1 MVDYKTRVFHNMTL
15 DEMFKDGYFS
25 HIDDNNQNVFRM
37 DNPDGTFMEFYGEQ
51 ITDDVILWFKWI
63 F

>member
-1 MVDYKTRVFHNMTL
+1 MSHYKTRVFHNLTL

-25 HIDDNNQNVFRM
+25 HKDDDNNQDVFRM

-63 F
+63 

>member
-1 MVDYKTRVFHNMTL
+1 MSYKTRVFHNTTL

-25 HIDDNNQNVFRM
+25 HKDDDGQDVFRI

-63 F
+63 